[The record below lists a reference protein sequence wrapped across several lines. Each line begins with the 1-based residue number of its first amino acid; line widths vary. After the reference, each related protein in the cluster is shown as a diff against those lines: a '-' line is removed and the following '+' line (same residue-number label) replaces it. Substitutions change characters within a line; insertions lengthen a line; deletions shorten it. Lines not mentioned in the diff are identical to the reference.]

1 MIQLEAIRVF
11 EFRGIRDL
19 ELEIG
24 SSSYV
29 IWGPNG
35 SGKSGIVDAIDFAL
49 TGNIARLKG
58 SGSGGLTVLKHG
70 PHVHKRDDPAASRV
84 ELTLRDTASG
94 KTAVLSRSVKNPKQF
109 SIVPD
114 SPEVRSAVERTQ
126 QHPELTLSRREVIKY
141 IVCEPESR
149 EKEVQALLRLDR
161 LGEQRALLLSARS
174 KIVAAE
180 KADQKFHDD
189 ADEAFLRHLDTS
201 TMLTTEV
208 LLKVNQRRVQLGL
221 APLAELSLESQL
233 TVGMDVVRSTEPTFN
248 KLTAAKDVG
257 VLTDS
262 LEVQSPDLTQATSRY
277 REALNQLEA
286 DPSILASVALHAF
299 VESGLTLVA
308 GDECPLCD
316 LGWPTELELRTHLL
330 EKLERSS
337 SALALRGQLLGSA
350 QALGLE
356 LRRIGQMVDGAANY
370 LDSKNLEQV
379 DRLRNWATE
388 LRTFAVAIST
398 LEGSLGHRERIQGDI
413 FGSAEFH
420 SDLVDL
426 KKAIDARPDQS
437 ALSAAE
443 SWLVIAQ
450 ERWEKRRQTQAK
462 LAKSKATAVTGGA
475 VYKHYCAASDE
486 ALTSLYSDVEKEFS
500 EFYREINSDDESAFK
515 ASLEPSAGKLD
526 LSVDFYGLG
535 MFPPGA
541 YHSEGHQDGMGVCLY
556 LSLVKQL
563 LGSDFRFAVLDDV
576 VMSIDS
582 NHRRQFC
589 NLLKNRFPDV
599 QFIITTHDEVW
610 ARQMKSSGL
619 VSKASQA
626 HFHGWTVDGGPV
638 LDSGSDFWDKVEEH
652 LSNADVPAAAACLR
666 RSLESTMTDLASSLR
681 GSVPYR
687 QESNHDLGELLSSVK
702 GAHSK
707 WLKAASNSA
716 NSWNNEANK
725 A

>member
-1 MIQLEAIRVF
+1 V
-11 EFRGIRDL
+11 
-19 ELEIG
+19 
-24 SSSYV
+24 
-29 IWGPNG
+29 
-35 SGKSGIVDAIDFAL
+35 
-49 TGNIARLKG
+49 
-58 SGSGGLTVLKHG
+58 
-70 PHVHKRDDPAASRV
+70 
-84 ELTLRDTASG
+84 
-94 KTAVLSRSVKNPKQF
+94 
-109 SIVPD
+109 
-114 SPEVRSAVERTQ
+114 
-126 QHPELTLSRREVIKY
+126 
-141 IVCEPESR
+141 
-149 EKEVQALLRLDR
+149 
-161 LGEQRALLLSARS
+161 
-174 KIVAAE
+174 
-180 KADQKFHDD
+180 
-189 ADEAFLRHLDTS
+189 
-201 TMLTTEV
+201 
-208 LLKVNQRRVQLGL
+208 
-221 APLAELSLESQL
+221 
-233 TVGMDVVRSTEPTFN
+233 
-248 KLTAAKDVG
+248 
-257 VLTDS
+257 
-262 LEVQSPDLTQATSRY
+262 
-277 REALNQLEA
+277 
-286 DPSILASVALHAF
+286 
-299 VESGLTLVA
+299 
-308 GDECPLCD
+308 
-316 LGWPTELELRTHLL
+316 
-330 EKLERSS
+330 
-337 SALALRGQLLGSA
+337 
-350 QALGLE
+350 
-356 LRRIGQMVDGAANY
+356 
-370 LDSKNLEQV
+370 EQV

-666 RSLESTMTDLASSLR
+666 RSLESTMSDLASSLR

-716 NSWNNEANK
+716 NSWNNEADKTRVDALKDKRSVAVLAHENEGWAVNSVVHYNEWANLNEADFRPVVDACK
-725 A
+725 EFVALFSCSNDACQSFIAVSGAPGHEESLRCGCGTYNLNLTLKPKG